1 MDFKYLI
8 KNTPSPEHVC
18 YMNCK
23 EDKDAR
29 ISQYHTEACITSI
42 TLDSLFIFRT
52 TSICDMIDVH
62 ACEKVEEEVTY
73 ILE

>member
-1 MDFKYLI
+1 
-8 KNTPSPEHVC
+8 
-18 YMNCK
+18 MNCK